1 MYHRTVLFR
10 STGLVSDLAAIS
22 IVSSYR
28 LIRLYMLT
36 FLIRTYFPTF
46 GSTRTAPSTLTH
58 LLVFDSRVGHL
69 LTDLTNF
76 FVILLIILLYIS
88 QLVTKPLTHLLIVR

>member
-1 MYHRTVLFR
+1 MYHRTALFR

-46 GSTRTAPSTLTH
+46 CHTRAALSTLTH
-58 LLVFDSRVGHL
+58 LLVFDSRVSHF
-69 LTDLTNF
+69 LTDLTNS
-76 FVILLIILLYIS
+76 FVILVITLLYIS
-88 QLVTKPLTHLLIVR
+88 QLVTKPRLDLLTVR